1 MYRTCLRWVKEMNNS
16 NSKINKK
23 SWGLE
28 RLRAEVPPWSQH
40 PAKTSSHKYCEIG
53 DTYFFRLP
61 CELTVVKWS
70 KVLSVGASRSKS
82 PSLLLIGIVLV
93 EICLVCQAIPQNH
106 VLKESRDFV
115 VKALHRKSPSYY
127 V

>member
-1 MYRTCLRWVKEMNNS
+1 M
-16 NSKINKK
+16 
-23 SWGLE
+23 
-28 RLRAEVPPWSQH
+28 
-40 PAKTSSHKYCEIG
+40 
-53 DTYFFRLP
+53 
-61 CELTVVKWS
+61 
-70 KVLSVGASRSKS
+70 GASRSKS

-115 VKALHRKSPSYY
+115 VKALHRKSPSCY